1 MRSLATIVTATWL
14 VLGAACQSPKSR
26 TLLPPVPQTGDVA
39 ARSRFS
45 ELKRQF
51 EQDGHVA
58 PDEFQV
64 VATEFPDDP
73 IAPHALLYA
82 AKSARKAGDVAAAQ
96 AALDTLVKDSPDA
109 DPAIARRV
117 RLELG
122 LTIFETGGQPGD
134 AFPYLEGA
142 EAATETAGEREQWL
156 YATYVTSGSQG
167 LAVAWPWHFRAWKEI
182 GLRIV
187 PEYCNKVWMCI
198 TYDDAATQGLVDV
211 ASRDELVAAW
221 SARGAAAWPGVSLV
235 GRKLL
240 VAGSWEIAETRES
253 VRQAVI
259 ANDRAL
265 GLEVAAA
272 PMPLGLREI
281 GALIPQSGK
290 SVRLGEALER
300 MLGQKGQ
307 AADDRLWL
315 HDSNQGAATM
325 ATLIGRGVKAVVGPV
340 DADAHAALV
349 PTLEAKGVTSISL
362 SLVAEE
368 FAARP
373 HQFFVVHSAT
383 ARARALARYAQQR
396 GLRGA
401 VVLAVDSGYGKA
413 VSAAFVAEAKTL
425 GLKTTLFSYDSKA
438 TNFGAV
444 VAKVAKGTS
453 CIFIADSAPRIELI
467 APALAAAGHKAMAVG
482 KKGGFVLLS
491 TADGLGAELLAS
503 AGRYLLGAVFAPGFA
518 ANAVD
523 AVSAEV
529 VAQYQAATGKLPSA
543 LEAYAFD
550 AVTLL
555 QTAGAGVPALATT
568 ELVGLTGTIRFG
580 ADRRRADD
588 GVLYVVVD
596 DEATGLRALTRLA
609 K

>member
-1 MRSLATIVTATWL
+1 MRSLAMFVTATWL
-14 VLGAACQSPKSR
+14 VLGAAACQSPKSR

-64 VATEFPDDP
+64 VATDFPDDP
-73 IAPHALLYA
+73 VAPHALLYA

-96 AALDTLVKDSPDA
+96 AALDALAKEYPDA
-109 DPAIARRV
+109 PSALRHRMRFEVGMTLAEAGQPAEAYAY
-117 RLELG
+117 LEDGDAVIESEAERTSWLSATCAAASTQG
-122 LTIFETGGQPGD
+122 LT
-134 AFPYLEGA
+134 L
-142 EAATETAGEREQWL
+142 
-156 YATYVTSGSQG
+156 
-167 LAVAWPWHFRAWKEI
+167 AWPWYQKAW
-182 GLRIV
+182 
-187 PEYCNKVWMCI
+187 
-198 TYDDAATQGLVDV
+198 AATKTLRYVC
-211 ASRDELVAAW
+211 APYELRELVEAAPLAEVVAVW
-221 SARGAAAWPGVSLV
+221 QQPRPSSWPGISLL
-235 GRKLL
+235 GRRLL
-240 VAGSWEIAETRES
+240 AAGSWTLADSRES

-259 ANDRAL
+259 SNDRAL
-265 GLEVAAA
+265 GLDVAAA

-300 MLGQKGQ
+300 MLGQKGE
-307 AADDRLWL
+307 AADDRVWL
-315 HDSNQGAATM
+315 HDSNQGAATVKV
-325 ATLIGRGVKAVVGPV
+325 LLDRGVKGVVGPI

-349 PTLEAKGVTSISL
+349 PTLEAQGITSLSL

-368 FAARP
+368 SAARP
-373 HQFFVVHSAT
+373 HQFFIVHSAT
-383 ARARALARYAQQR
+383 ARARALARYAHKH
-396 GLRGA
+396 GLRG
-401 VVLAVDSGYGKA
+401 VVILAADTGYGKA
-413 VSAAFVAEAKTL
+413 VGEAFAAQAKSL
-425 GLKTTLFSYDSKA
+425 GLKTTSLAYDAKA

-453 CIFIADSAPRIELI
+453 CIFIADAAPRIELI

-555 QTAGAGVPALATT
+555 QTAGASVPALAAT

-588 GVLYVVVD
+588 GVMYVVVD
-596 DEATGLRALTRLA
+596 DEATGLRTLTRLA